1 MHDDAEA
8 WVVKAE
14 GDYTGAVTL
23 AKKRSN
29 KVAHLTCFAAQQ
41 CAEKYLKAFL
51 VEHNVTFPKT
61 HDLTKELLPRC
72 LSIDS
77 EFSVLLPH
85 LEFLDPYAVQFRY
98 PGDVVLNS
106 EAQQAVRAVKA
117 VRKFVRQKLD
127 LEKQRRLL

>member
-85 LEFLDPYAVQFRY
+85 LELQLYYQWNLVCQSLLQPFQFLVVQR
-98 PGDVVLNS
+98 LN
-106 EAQQAVRAVKA
+106 QLQ
-117 VRKFVRQKLD
+117 
-127 LEKQRRLL
+127 